1 MRKMLSI
8 LCAFTVAAGAAIT
21 AYSAVPEDEKEYT
34 SDGGYF
40 WVNGYNELTYTDTTG
55 TRYEYFYRSD
65 TNSISLKF
73 MNSQTG
79 DAIVPSEI
87 NGIPVTS
94 LSGRDGNKSSLEN
107 LVIPDTVTT
116 ISFFSGY
123 HELKS
128 VKLSSSLTEIEQECF
143 KDCVLLESIEIPSS
157 VKTIGE
163 KAFSD
168 CGSLKEITL
177 NEGLEKLERG
187 AFVLCPIE
195 SIVIPSTVKIIATGA
210 LSQTDL
216 KSVTFKGTPQTIEE
230 RAFVSNEKLTEVN
243 GLTREE
249 LVDNWDAFH
258 GCAIQ
263 DSLIDEDDPFLID
276 SKGKLV
282 AYVGTG
288 TDVVLPDTVK
298 TIGAT
303 AFQGKDITSITFP
316 DSLTEIERLAF
327 YQCEELTEITIPASV
342 NSIGNMAFQNCYELK
357 DVTFEYSDT
366 MLQLGSSSFS
376 FTLVSPETLVTN
388 NRRYTNQ
395 NTAFEN
401 TYFDEDYT
409 PILQPGDPR
418 PEESETPSPEQ
429 TNAPEATYSPETTP
443 SASPEPEKTI
453 TVMTSDAGVEVVIDG
468 ESVLFE
474 DAHPFIDENGRT
486 QIPIRAA
493 AELLGCEVEWDGETQ
508 TVTITDGDDVIT
520 LVIGKMYLQKG
531 QQITEMDTAP
541 VIVNDR
547 TYIPV
552 RFAGEALG
560 LEVNWNE

>member
-1 MRKMLSI
+1 M
-8 LCAFTVAAGAAIT
+8 
-21 AYSAVPEDEKEYT
+21 
-34 SDGGYF
+34 
-40 WVNGYNELTYTDTTG
+40 
-55 TRYEYFYRSD
+55 
-65 TNSISLKF
+65 
-73 MNSQTG
+73 
-79 DAIVPSEI
+79 
-87 NGIPVTS
+87 
-94 LSGRDGNKSSLEN
+94 
-107 LVIPDTVTT
+107 
-116 ISFFSGY
+116 
-123 HELKS
+123 
-128 VKLSSSLTEIEQECF
+128 
-143 KDCVLLESIEIPSS
+143 
-157 VKTIGE
+157 
-163 KAFSD
+163 
-168 CGSLKEITL
+168 
-177 NEGLEKLERG
+177 
-187 AFVLCPIE
+187 
-195 SIVIPSTVKIIATGA
+195 
-210 LSQTDL
+210 
-216 KSVTFKGTPQTIEE
+216 
-230 RAFVSNEKLTEVN
+230 
-243 GLTREE
+243 
-249 LVDNWDAFH
+249 
-258 GCAIQ
+258 
-263 DSLIDEDDPFLID
+263 IDEDDPFLID

-443 SASPEPEKTI
+443 SASPEPERTI